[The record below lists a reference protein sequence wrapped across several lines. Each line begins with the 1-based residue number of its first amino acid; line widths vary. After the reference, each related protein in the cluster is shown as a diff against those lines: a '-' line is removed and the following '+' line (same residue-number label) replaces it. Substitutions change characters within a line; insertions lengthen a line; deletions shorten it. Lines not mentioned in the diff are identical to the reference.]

1 MAVIDVC
8 KSNFI
13 DLLGNYP
20 EEYRE
25 GKFYEIINFKGVKK
39 SISHIRRQIFKCR
52 LLFWARIGS
61 WTKFIHTFA
70 P

>member
-1 MAVIDVC
+1 MAVIHVC

-39 SISHIRRQIFKCR
+39 SISHIRR
-52 LLFWARIGS
+52 
-61 WTKFIHTFA
+61 
-70 P
+70 